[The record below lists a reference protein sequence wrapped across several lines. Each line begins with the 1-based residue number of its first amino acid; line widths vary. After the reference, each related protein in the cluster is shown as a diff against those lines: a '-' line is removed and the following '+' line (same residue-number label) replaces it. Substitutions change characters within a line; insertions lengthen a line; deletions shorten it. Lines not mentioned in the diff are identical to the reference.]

1 MQQILVSGALLSLAI
16 VGMMDKVMNATV
28 KCKEI
33 EEGMAEEEEN
43 TRLISVGWAIPQCRH
58 VGR

>member
-1 MQQILVSGALLSLAI
+1 
-16 VGMMDKVMNATV
+16 MMDKVMNATV